1 MTEILEI
8 HVSEI
13 LAGDNDRTSFDQTGL
28 EELAESIKAHGLA
41 QPITVRPLGDGKF
54 QIVAG
59 ERRFRAISQI
69 LKKETAPCI
78 IREMNDE
85 EASAIMLA
93 ENIGRKDLDPVD
105 EAQAYRKRAEKFGWD
120 ALEISKRCGVSSA
133 RVKRR
138 LTLMNV
144 RADILQLVK
153 SGQFP
158 VGHAEILSVLDHNR
172 QMIASR
178 PLINGDPVSLR
189 QFRSIVDKLQ
199 AEQSQDNIFDL
210 ALFGGS
216 MIQQVVLEAKKAS
229 FPVAPDLPKMTVPE
243 QHHTGALLYEY
254 IQTLL
259 SEGLTRE
266 AQIVG
271 TVLYSLDK
279 LRYAYVPN
287 FVERQAL
294 TNSEAGG

>member
-13 LAGDNDRTSFDQTGL
+13 LPGDNDRTSFDQAGL
-28 EELAESIKAHGLA
+28 EELAESIKTHSLA

-69 LKKETAPCI
+69 LKLETAPCI
-78 IREMNDE
+78 VRKMDDE

-105 EAQAYRKRAEKFGWD
+105 EAQAYKKRAEKFGWD

-138 LTLMNV
+138 LSLMNV
-144 RADILQLVK
+144 RADILHLVK

-158 VGHAEILSVLDHNR
+158 VGHAELLSVLDHNR

-178 PLINGDPVSLR
+178 PLINGTPITLK
-189 QFRSIVDKLQ
+189 QFRQIVDQLQ
-199 AEQSQDNIFDL
+199 AEQAQDSVFDL
-210 ALFGGS
+210 ALFGGT
-216 MIQQVVLEAKKAS
+216 MQVAPAFVAKKPD
-229 FPVAPDLPKMTVPE
+229 FPTADDLPVVRIPDQK
-243 QHHTGALLYEY
+243 HTGAILLQY
-254 IQTLL
+254 IRDLA
-259 SEGLTRE
+259 EGGLERE
-266 AQIVG
+266 ASVIG
-271 TVLYSLDK
+271 TVLAFLDS
-279 LRYAYVPN
+279 ANYVTIPSQI
-287 FVERQAL
+287 EHKP
-294 TNSEAGG
+294 